1 MFYYRDEA
9 GGCAVSQLI
18 LPGRTKVKEIV
29 PEGVVCE
36 TDGTVFTVEAD
47 SVVCALGFRAPYDK
61 VDALCALVD
70 EYYIVGDCSQVGMI
84 YHAIDQ
90 AYYAAL
96 RV

>member
-1 MFYYRDEA
+1 MNCWNPWTCLLYT
-9 GGCAVSQLI
+9 S
-18 LPGRTKVKEIV
+18 
-29 PEGVVCE
+29 
-36 TDGTVFTVEAD
+36 
-47 SVVCALGFRAPYDK
+47 VCALGFRAPYDK

-84 YHAIDQ
+84 YHAINQ